1 MKRALDTFLVL
12 LTAPVWVPLV
22 ALTAVAVRIG
32 MGAPVLFRQQR
43 PGLHG
48 HPFVLL
54 KFRTMR
60 VGVGSDAERLTPF
73 GRWLRRT
80 SLDELPQLWNVLRGE
95 MALVG
100 PRPLLME
107 YLPRYI
113 PGQARRHEVRPGLTG
128 WAQAQ
133 GRNAVPWEERLQ
145 YDTWYV
151 DHQSLWLD
159 LRILLMTVWQ
169 LVRGRG
175 IAGEG
180 HATMEEFLGA
190 SEGRE
195 RRRSDGR
202 AVGPSDGGERRLD
215 GRTVGRSDG
224 GERRSGG

>member
-1 MKRALDTFLVL
+1 MKRVLDLTLVVL
-12 LTAPVWVPLV
+12 LAPVWLPLL
-22 ALTAVAVRIG
+22 ALTAMIVRIG

-48 HPFVLL
+48 RPFVLL

-60 VGVGSDAERLTPF
+60 VGTGPDSERLTPF
-73 GRWLRRT
+73 GKWLRRT

-100 PRPLLME
+100 PRPLLMA

-133 GRNAVPWEERLQ
+133 GRNAVSWEERLR

-151 DHQSLWLD
+151 DHQSLGLD
-159 LRILLMTVWQ
+159 LRILLLTVWQ
-169 LVRGRG
+169 VVRGRG
-175 IAGEG
+175 IAAEG
-180 HATMEEFLGA
+180 QATMAEFVGQPDGRPA
-190 SEGRE
+190 AESQEPETEGRKSE
-195 RRRSDGR
+195 H
-202 AVGPSDGGERRLD
+202 V
-215 GRTVGRSDG
+215 
-224 GERRSGG
+224 

>member
-1 MKRALDTFLVL
+1 MKRLLDIVL
-12 LTAPVWVPLV
+12 ILLAAPVWLPLL

-43 PGLHG
+43 PGRFG
-48 HPFVLL
+48 RPFVLL

-60 VGVGSDAERLTPF
+60 VGDGSDAVRLTPF

-107 YLPRYI
+107 YLPRYV
-113 PGQARRHEVRPGLTG
+113 PGQARRHMVRPGLTG

-133 GRNAVPWEERLQ
+133 GRNDVPWEERLR

-151 DHQSLWLD
+151 DHQSLGLD
-159 LRILLMTVWQ
+159 LRILLMTVWH
-169 LVRGRG
+169 VVCRRG
-175 IAGEG
+175 ITSEG
-180 HATMEEFLGA
+180 DATMPAFQGEVGGPRSEVCGPKSEIGDPK
-190 SEGRE
+190 SEGRK
-195 RRRSDGR
+195 RRTEK
-202 AVGPSDGGERRLD
+202 GPQ
-215 GRTVGRSDG
+215 
-224 GERRSGG
+224 